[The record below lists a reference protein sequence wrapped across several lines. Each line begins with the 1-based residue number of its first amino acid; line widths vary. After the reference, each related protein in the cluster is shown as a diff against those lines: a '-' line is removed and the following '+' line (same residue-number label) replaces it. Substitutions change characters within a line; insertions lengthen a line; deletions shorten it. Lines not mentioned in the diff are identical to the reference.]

1 MTVHTDRLKRNTHTE
16 LPSDVRML
24 KPETS
29 GLNRKNICKWA
40 FKSYSKQFQYQIIKL
55 NYLSSEPYFHA
66 P

>member
-16 LPSDVRML
+16 LPLDVQML

-29 GLNRKNICKWA
+29 GLHRKNMCKWA
-40 FKSYSKQFQYQIIKL
+40 FKSYSKQFQYQITV
-55 NYLSSEPYFHA
+55 LSSEPYFHA